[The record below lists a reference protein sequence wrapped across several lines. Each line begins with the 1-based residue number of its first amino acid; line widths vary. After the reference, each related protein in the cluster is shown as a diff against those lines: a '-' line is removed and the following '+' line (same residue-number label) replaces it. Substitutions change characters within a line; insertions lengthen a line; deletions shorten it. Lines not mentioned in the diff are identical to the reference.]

1 MVADEGY
8 FETLRIPLLAGR
20 SFEAADNAD
29 RQHVVVV
36 NRAFAELAWPGDEP
50 LGKRVTGGGMDS
62 YWDQPDAWAT
72 VVGVVGDVR
81 HDDLTREGRP
91 TVFFS
96 HRQRADRARSGA
108 ILARTTG
115 DAGQM
120 FALLRQTARDIDAD
134 VPVRFLLFDD
144 VVARSLGDRRFLAE
158 VLGSFAAMGLLLA
171 ALGIYGGVA
180 YTVALRTRE
189 VGIRMALGSSP
200 GEVLGMVLRESMTTV
215 GIGVAVGFAGAL
227 ALSSVMT
234 SFLYAVSP
242 MDPVAVGLTA
252 VLLLMVAAVASFIPA
267 RRAATIDP
275 LITMR
280 SD

>member
-171 ALGIYGGVA
+171 ALGIYGVVA